1 MLLAGFRAAGWVCC
15 GVLGLSALV
24 TVVGWRGVGLVGRT
38 ANNDSMEKFGTA
50 TKPRNTGDIELGVI
64 TPEAEVRPR
73 VPASSAASVNT
84 AVEETLTETKKTD
97 DADGEGAHE
106 PNLLHEKNEHRTD
119 LTHQVA
125 PKGI

>member
-24 TVVGWRGVGLVGRT
+24 TVIGWRGVGLVGRT
-38 ANNDSMEKFGTA
+38 ANNDSMEKFGPA

-64 TPEAEVRPR
+64 TPEALRADGSEVRPR
-73 VPASSAASVNT
+73 VPASSAASINT

-97 DADGEGAHE
+97 DEDGEGAHE
-106 PNLLHEKNEHRTD
+106 L
-119 LTHQVA
+119 A
-125 PKGI
+125 S